1 MCPAHGCCIIAFAN
15 VGPIKGDERK
25 MKNRELG
32 IVIYGA
38 TGYTGRL
45 VADYM
50 NRKYGVNRD
59 VSWAIAGRSLEK
71 LAATRDELGISGDLP
86 LILAD
91 ASDPSSL
98 HSMAARA
105 KVVLTTVGPYQ
116 LYGTELV
123 AACALAGTDYVDLCG
138 EPTWMKDMIS
148 AHSDAAKSSGAR
160 IVFSCGFDSIPFDLG
175 VYFVQQAAMEQ
186 FGAVAP
192 RVKGRVRGM
201 QGTWSGGTLASFKA
215 TMAAAAKDPDLVAAL
230 MDPFALTPGFN
241 GPEQPDGMQTKYDD
255 VVKSWLAPFVMAT
268 INTKNIH
275 RSNLLLEQL
284 YGTNFAYDE
293 MLMTGPGDQGEAIAK
308 AVAEDKSMAN
318 DPTQPGEG
326 PSREERENGFYD
338 VLFVGETADGKVICA
353 AVKGDMDPGYGS
365 TSKMITESAVCLLQN
380 PEAAAGGIWTPASAM
395 GSLLIERLQENAGLT
410 FELEQL

>member
-1 MCPAHGCCIIAFAN
+1 MN
-15 VGPIKGDERK
+15 
-25 MKNRELG
+25 NREIG

-38 TGYTGRL
+38 TGYTGKL

-50 NRKYGVNRD
+50 NRQYGVNRD

-71 LAATRDELGISGDLP
+71 LAATRDELGISAELP

-98 HSMAARA
+98 HSMAART

-138 EPTWMKDMIS
+138 EPTWMKAMI
-148 AHSDAAKSSGAR
+148 ANHSEAAKSSGAR

-175 VYFVQQAAMEQ
+175 VYFLQQAAMEQ

-192 RVKGRVRGM
+192 RVKGLVRGM
-201 QGTWSGGTLASFKA
+201 QGTWSGGTLASFKT

-241 GPEQPDGMQTKYDD
+241 GADQPDGMHIKYDD
-255 VVKSWLAPFVMAT
+255 VVESWLAPFVMAT

-275 RSNLLLEQL
+275 RSNLLLAHQ
-284 YGTNFAYDE
+284 YGANFAYDE
-293 MLMTGPGDQGEAIAK
+293 MLMTGPGEQGEAIAK

-318 DPTQPGEG
+318 DQTQPGEG

-338 VLFVGETADGKVICA
+338 VLFVGATADGKTIRA

-380 PEAAAGGIWTPASAM
+380 PDTAAGGIWTPASAM
-395 GSLLIERLQENAGLT
+395 GALLIDRLQENAGLT
-410 FELEQL
+410 FELEQP

>member
-1 MCPAHGCCIIAFAN
+1 
-15 VGPIKGDERK
+15 
-25 MKNRELG
+25 MKNREIG

-38 TGYTGRL
+38 TGYTGKL
-45 VADYM
+45 VAEYM
-50 NRKYGVNRD
+50 NNKYGVNRE

-71 LAATRDELGISGDLP
+71 LAATRDELGISSDLP

-138 EPTWMKDMIS
+138 EPTWMKDMIA

-230 MDPFALTPGFN
+230 MNPFALTPGFT
-241 GPEQPDGMQTKYDD
+241 GAEQPDGMQIQYDD

-275 RSNLLLEQL
+275 RSNLLMGQQ
-284 YGTNFAYDE
+284 YGADFAYEE
-293 MLMTGPGDQGEAIAK
+293 MIMTGPGYQGEAMAK

-318 DPTQPGEG
+318 DQTQPGEG

-338 VLFVGETADGKVICA
+338 VLFVGETADGKTIGA

-380 PEAAAGGIWTPASAM
+380 PAAAAGGIWTPASAM